1 MGLFLLNSI
10 LVVRNDTKKIGL
22 LNFNLLFSLSFFL
35 CSYVFAVILFPS
47 DILSSLFSYYVSL
60 PEYVINKCTALCTCA
75 YTIYS
80 FGYLYNNGNI
90 KLHNSKTK
98 INSYYV
104 NRSYKVYLF
113 AFVALTINAL
123 IYQRTHAGSIQVES
137 APFLAVIFIVA
148 LSTLSYFILIN
159 NKERSFKNILL
170 NNKFLIFSIIVVTA
184 VYTVIGDRG
193 LIIQIALAV
202 ICAYSLLVRRIKFVT
217 LIGLFII
224 GVVFMYSIRLTRNTD
239 SNISNSGLSSVVQ
252 ATSSAMNEN
261 NSIFAPFSDL
271 TERYEE
277 LYLGYDYVQKK
288 GQYYYPLKIVVLLF
302 SPIPF
307 IPSLTSSLIYGV
319 PTNVLSIGYAIGT
332 TWDTAAGTHCVMDCY
347 APWGLLGLFFVFF
360 VFGSVVRRI
369 TDKFRLDYRY
379 GVCYIILIS
388 QAIYLPRASLFDV
401 YRPVFW
407 ALFLLYFISKNSIN
421 KKYVKN

>member
-1 MGLFLLNSI
+1 MFEL
-10 LVVRNDTKKIGL
+10 
-22 LNFNLLFSLSFFL
+22 
-35 CSYVFAVILFPS
+35 
-47 DILSSLFSYYVSL
+47 
-60 PEYVINKCTALCTCA
+60 
-75 YTIYS
+75 
-80 FGYLYNNGNI
+80 
-90 KLHNSKTK
+90 
-98 INSYYV
+98 
-104 NRSYKVYLF
+104 
-113 AFVALTINAL
+113 AF
-123 IYQRTHAGSIQVES
+123 
-137 APFLAVIFIVA
+137 IF
-148 LSTLSYFILIN
+148 
-159 NKERSFKNILL
+159 LL

-202 ICAYSLLVRRIKFVT
+202 ICAYSLLVRRIKFLT
-217 LIGLFII
+217 LISLFII

-239 SNISNSGLSSVVQ
+239 SNISNSGISSVAQ
-252 ATSSAMNEN
+252 ITSSAMKEN

-277 LYLGYDYVQKK
+277 LFLGYDYVQKI
-288 GQYYYPLKIVVLLF
+288 GEYYYSLKIIVLLF
-302 SPIPF
+302 SPIPLL
-307 IPSLTSSLIYGV
+307 PSTASSLIYGV
-319 PTNVLSIGYAIGT
+319 PTNVLSIGYAIGKN
-332 TWDTAAGTHCVMDCY
+332 WDTSSGSHCVIDCY

-407 ALFLLYFISKNSIN
+407 ALFLLYFISKNS
-421 KKYVKN
+421 